1 MFNPEFIVGPLVGGV
16 IGYITNALAIKMLF
30 RPYEAKYIFGWKIP
44 FTPGI
49 IPKEKGRI
57 ATSIGAAISENLM
70 SKDVLEKNLLSDEM
84 TGKLRRGIEEF
95 FATQKRNRETLREF
109 LRHFLSKE
117 EVDAAIENIRSELTS
132 QVASRITTTNLGVPI
147 ADAVV
152 EHIASKLSVE
162 GLDLP
167 FPGVPNILGGTIWRR
182 LADAVKPPLKKFL
195 AKNIDKMLTDRGPEI
210 VEGLLTTEIQN
221 LQNTRVCDL
230 LRGHDEQIRQLCDSS
245 MTLYRRL
252 ISEQLPKILSTI
264 DIPHI
269 IEGRIN
275 EMDMRETEHLIFQVM
290 DKELRA
296 IIWLGAL
303 LGLLMGCVNALF

>member
-1 MFNPEFIVGPLVGGV
+1 MFNPEFLIGPLVGGV

-57 ATSIGAAISENLM
+57 ATSIGTAISENLM
-70 SKDVLEKNLLSDEM
+70 NKDVLEKNLLSDEM
-84 TGKLRRGIEEF
+84 IGKIRGGIEEF
-95 FATQKRNRETLREF
+95 FNVQKRNQETLRDF
-109 LRHFLSKE
+109 LRHFLSEE
-117 EVDAAIENIRSELTS
+117 EVDAAIENIRTELTS
-132 QVASRITTTNLGVPI
+132 QVASRITTSNLGVPI

-152 EHIASKLSVE
+152 EHIASKLSAE
-162 GLDLP
+162 GLDIP
-167 FPGVPNILGGTIWRR
+167 FPGLPNLLGGAIWRR

-210 VEGLLTTEIQN
+210 VEGLLTAEIHN
-221 LQNTRVCDL
+221 LQSARMCDL
-230 LRGHDEQIRQLCDSS
+230 LRGHDEQIRQLCDTVVS
-245 MTLYRRL
+245 LYRRL

-264 DIPHI
+264 NIPRI
-269 IEGRIN
+269 IEDRIN
-275 EMDMRETEHLIFQVM
+275 EMDMRETERLIFQVM

-303 LGLLMGCVNALF
+303 LGLLMGSINAFI

>member
-1 MFNPEFIVGPLVGGV
+1 MFNPEFIIGPLVGGV

-70 SKDVLEKNLLSDEM
+70 SKDVLEKNLLSDGM
-84 TGKLRRGIEEF
+84 IGKIRGGIEEF
-95 FATQKRNRETLREF
+95 FDVQKRNHETLRVF
-109 LRHFLSKE
+109 LRHFLSEE
-117 EVDAAIENIRSELTS
+117 EVDAAIENIRTELTL
-132 QVASRITTTNLGVPI
+132 QVASRITSSDLGTPI

-162 GLDLP
+162 GLDIP
-167 FPGVPNILGGTIWRR
+167 IPGLSNLLGASIWRR
-182 LADAVKPPLKKFL
+182 LADALKTPLKSFL
-195 AKNIDKMLTDRGPEI
+195 AKNIDKMLSDRGPEI
-210 VEGLLTTEIQN
+210 VEGLLTTEIRN
-221 LQNTRVCDL
+221 LQSARMCDL
-230 LRGHDEQIRQLCDSS
+230 LRGHDEQIRHLCDTVVS
-245 MTLYRRL
+245 LYRRL

-264 DIPHI
+264 NIPRI
-269 IEGRIN
+269 IEERIN
-275 EMDMRETEHLIFQVM
+275 EMDMRETERLIFQVM

-303 LGLLMGCVNALF
+303 LGLLMGSFNAFI

>member
-1 MFNPEFIVGPLVGGV
+1 MFNPEFLIGPLVGGV

-30 RPYEAKYIFGWKIP
+30 RPYEAKYIFGCKIP

-57 ATSIGAAISENLM
+57 AASIGTAISENLM
-70 SKDVLEKNLLSDEM
+70 SKEVLEKNLLSGEM
-84 TGKLRRGIEEF
+84 IGKLRGSIEEF
-95 FATQKRNRETLREF
+95 FTTQKQNQETLRQF
-109 LRHFLSKE
+109 LRHYLTEE
-117 EVDAAIENIRSELTS
+117 EVDAAIENIRSELSS
-132 QVASRITTTNLGVPI
+132 QVASKITTSNLGTPI

-162 GLDLP
+162 GLDIP
-167 FPGVPNILGGTIWRR
+167 FPGVPNLLGGMIWKR

-210 VEGLLTTEIQN
+210 VDGLLTTEIHN
-221 LQNTRVCDL
+221 LQDTRVCDL
-230 LRGHDEQIRQLCDSS
+230 LRGHDEQIRQLCDTAI
-245 MTLYRRL
+245 TLYRRL

-264 DIPHI
+264 DIPRI

-275 EMDMRETEHLIFQVM
+275 EMDMRETERLIFQVM

-303 LGLLMGCVNALF
+303 LGMLMGCVNALF

>member
-95 FATQKRNRETLREF
+95 FATQKQNQETLREF
-109 LRHFLSKE
+109 LRHFLSEE

-132 QVASRITTTNLGVPI
+132 QVASRITTSNLGVPI

-152 EHIASKLSVE
+152 EHIAPKLNTDVI
-162 GLDLP
+162 GLPP
-167 FPGVPNILGGTIWRR
+167 FPGVIIWRR
-182 LADAVKPPLKKFL
+182 IADAVKPPLKKFL

-275 EMDMRETEHLIFQVM
+275 EMDMRETERLIFQVM